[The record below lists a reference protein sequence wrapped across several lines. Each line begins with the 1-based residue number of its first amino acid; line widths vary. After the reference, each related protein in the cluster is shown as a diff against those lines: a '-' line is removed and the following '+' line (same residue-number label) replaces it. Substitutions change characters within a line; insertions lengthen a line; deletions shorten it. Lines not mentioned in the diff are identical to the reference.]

1 MIWPIL
7 EARAGTLKYFRSV
20 FGSNE
25 NFEICFWD
33 QLTFIIETRKFQIV
47 KGPFWN
53 NIHSY
58 FYSYKS
64 PRSWCK
70 CCNYYWQ
77 QWCKWRIVCFND
89 WRYHRKTCWYTDC
102 LSLRKKW
109 VRYLILFLH
118 KFLFDCRLFG
128 LIRGNFFLLSNR
140 QNNLIF

>member
-1 MIWPIL
+1 MPLLFWSDLFL
-7 EARAGTLKYFRSV
+7 EARAESKNIFVLFLVQMKTLKFA
-20 FGSNE
+20 
-25 NFEICFWD
+25 FEINWP
-33 QLTFIIETRKFQIV
+33 LTRKFQIV

-128 LIRGNFFLLSNR
+128 LIRGNFFYFPIDNT
-140 QNNLIF
+140 I